1 MKRLTFFLFFFAKA
15 KKKKKML
22 TVFQQDILQEC
33 LEKKSGGLSL
43 PMGSGKTLIALKLS
57 QELSPQEPVL
67 VIASKTLLCTWEN
80 EIKKFFGDSLPY
92 EILHKDYLKKNMG
105 RWTRQQETR
114 LVLTTTEVL
123 TKAYR
128 EHQVQEHF
136 ILRVDNEYVGYTNV
150 YHAPDH
156 PVLSPRTVKEGVGTA
171 YTLRWGC
178 VVVDEAHGYCNIQVD
193 KCRCIASI
201 CAHHRWLLSGT
212 LFSEPNPSNLLGYYT
227 LIKHPDSP
235 GDLVSMASMMRRPGF
250 CGVQG
255 TIVHRSTSGL
265 LEAEKPTYKV
275 RHELVQVP
283 MTENE
288 VVVYERIKKVLK
300 RINASLRTAYHP
312 DTRRRFASYL
322 LAMITYLR
330 QIMVAPII
338 VLASVA
344 VDVCRM
350 REKSELS
357 EILMSELRDANLG
370 PYLESPDSLYSS
382 RVQAVLEKLEE
393 CWDRGTPRILVF
405 SAFRTSLRLL
415 QALVEER
422 FPQQWSGYT
431 LEGGQS
437 MTKKS
442 QVLEGFEKC
451 SRGILYLTYKTGSE
465 GLNLQ
470 HTDTVFLLDTMW
482 NASTGEQ
489 AVARVARQG
498 QKSSTV
504 NIYTFMS
511 NTGIEKAI
519 LEKHVNKMDIAKEL
533 MQGPVT
539 KHYHHMR
546 VQDVV
551 KMVLSEDN
559 ASLYRELRDKLNQSC
574 E

>member
-1 MKRLTFFLFFFAKA
+1 MRLTP
-15 KKKKKML
+15 
-22 TVFQQDILQEC
+22 FQQDVLEEC
-33 LEKKSGGLSL
+33 LLKKSGGLSL
-43 PMGSGKTLIALKLS
+43 PMGSGKTFIALTLS
-57 QELSPQEPVL
+57 QQLSPHTPVL
-67 VIASKTLLCTWEN
+67 VIASKTLLSSWEK
-80 EIKKFFGDSLPY
+80 EIKKFFGDTLPY
-92 EILHKDYLKKNMG
+92 EILHKDYVKKNMG
-105 RWTRQQETR
+105 QWTRRPETR

-128 EHQVQEHF
+128 EHRLQDHF
-136 ILRVDNEYVGYTNV
+136 ILQVDNEYVGYTNV
-150 YHAPDH
+150 YYAPDN
-156 PVLSPRTVKEGVGTA
+156 PLLGPQTVTSGVGTV
-171 YTLRWGC
+171 YTTRWGC
-178 VVVDEAHGYCNIQVD
+178 LVVDEAHGYCNIQVD
-193 KCRCIASI
+193 KCRSIASI
-201 CAHHRWLLSGT
+201 SAQHRWLLSGT

-235 GDLVSMASMMRRPGF
+235 GDLMSMSSMMRRPGF
-250 CGVQG
+250 VGVRG
-255 TIVHRSTSGL
+255 TLVHRSTSGL
-265 LEAEKPTYKV
+265 SCGKKPSYKV

-288 VVVYERIKKVLK
+288 VIVYERIKKVLK
-300 RINASLRTAYHP
+300 RINASLRTAP
-312 DTRRRFASYL
+312 NVEGRRRFASYL

-344 VDVCRM
+344 VDVSKL

-357 EILMSELRDANLG
+357 EILMSELNEANLG
-370 PYLESPDSLYSS
+370 EYLESSESLYSS
-382 RVQAVLEKLEE
+382 RVTAVLQKLEV
-393 CWDRGTPRILVF
+393 CRQRGTPRVLVF

-422 FPQQWSGYT
+422 FPQQWQAFT

-437 MTKKS
+437 MTRKT
-442 QVLEGFEKC
+442 QVLDGFEKC
-451 SRGILYLTYKTGSE
+451 PKGILYLTYKTGSE

-498 QKSSTV
+498 QRSTTV

-559 ASLYRELRDKLNQSC
+559 ASLYQEVRDKLKDGANTEASEC
-574 E
+574 RSECRSE